1 MVNNSAR
8 KRLKEIFGGRVL
20 FAVEERLCYSF
31 DATNVEYLPDC
42 VAFPLDV
49 EEVVKTVAL
58 AVEETIPLIP
68 RGAGSGFSGGAVAV
82 KGGVVLSFEKMH
94 RTEKMDRDALT
105 AMVQPGVVTK
115 KLQDEAAGIEL
126 FYPPDPASL
135 SFSMI
140 GGNIGTNAGGPR
152 AIKYGTTRDYVIDLE
167 VVTPAYG
174 LISTAKKGCGF
185 DLTPLFVGAEGILGV
200 IVRAKLRL
208 INAPET
214 TKTILAC
221 FKSMRKAAEALDV
234 IIEEGIIPSTAEF
247 IDKPTVEC
255 VFGKSE
261 TEKDLRRSNVLIIE
275 VDGWQ
280 VEVEELS
287 KLIVDR
293 CRNRGAHMVRFARSE
308 REREEIWSIRR
319 GISPALANIA
329 PHKINPDVCV
339 PRSRLPEYLS
349 FVSLLSKRYSLRIF
363 NFGHAGDGNIHTNI
377 MFDGSR
383 DGERRAAE
391 RALTEL
397 FEKTV
402 ELGGTISGE
411 HGVGMA
417 RRKAIR
423 LQIGPKELR
432 LRRKLKSVFD
442 PLDIMNPAKG
452 L

>member
-1 MVNNSAR
+1 MMNDSSK
-8 KRLKEIFGGRVL
+8 KRLKEIFKERVL
-20 FAVEERLCYSF
+20 SGIEERICYSF

-42 VAFPLDV
+42 VAFPVSV
-49 EEVVKTVAL
+49 EEVVEAVTL

-68 RGAGSGFSGGAVAV
+68 RCAGSGFSGGAVAV
-82 KGGVVLSFEKMH
+82 KGGLVLSFEKMN
-94 RTEKMDRDALT
+94 RIENINRDALVAT
-105 AMVQPGVVTK
+105 VQPGVVTG
-115 KLQDEAAGIEL
+115 KLQNEVGEAGL

-152 AIKYGTTRDYVIDLE
+152 GIKYGTTRNYVIDLD
-167 VVTPAYG
+167 VVTPAFG
-174 LISTAKKGCGF
+174 VISTSKKGCGF
-185 DLTPLFVGAEGILGV
+185 DLTPLFIGAEGILGV

-208 INAPET
+208 INAPEKT
-214 TKTILAC
+214 ETILAC
-221 FKSMRKAAEALDV
+221 FRSMRKATEVLGM

-255 VFGKSE
+255 AFGKNEVDRDIRGAS
-261 TEKDLRRSNVLIIE
+261 VLIVE
-275 VDGWQ
+275 VDGWKG
-280 VEVEELS
+280 EVDELS

-293 CRNRGAHMVRFARSE
+293 FQNRGARMARFARSE
-308 REREEIWSIRR
+308 QEREDIWSIRR
-319 GISPALANIA
+319 GISPALAKIA
-329 PHKINPDVCV
+329 PNKINPDVCV
-339 PRSRLPEYLS
+339 PRSMLPEYLS
-349 FVSLLSKRYSLRIF
+349 FVSGLSKKYSLGIF

-377 MFDGSR
+377 MFDGSKEK
-383 DGERRAAE
+383 ERTAAE
-391 RALTEL
+391 RALADL

-411 HGVGMA
+411 HGVGTV

-432 LRRKLKSVFD
+432 LRKKFKGVFD
-442 PLDIMNPAKG
+442 PLNIMNPAKG

>member
-1 MVNNSAR
+1 MVNDSAR
-8 KRLKEIFGGRVL
+8 KRLKEIFASRVL
-20 FAVEERLCYSF
+20 FAIEERLCYSF

-42 VAFPLDV
+42 VAFPVDV
-49 EEVVKTVAL
+49 EEVVEAVTL

-68 RGAGSGFSGGAVAV
+68 RCAGSGFSGGAVAV

-94 RTEKMDRDALT
+94 RIERLDREILAAT
-105 AMVQPGVVTK
+105 VQPGVVTK
-115 KLQDEAAGIEL
+115 KLQDEAAGIGL

-135 SFSMI
+135 SFSLI

-152 AIKYGTTRDYVIDLE
+152 GIKYGTTRNYVMDLE
-167 VVTPAYG
+167 VVTPAFG

-214 TKTILAC
+214 TQTILAC
-221 FKSMRKAAEALDV
+221 FRSMRKAAEALGV
-234 IIEEGIIPSTAEF
+234 IIEEGVIPSTAEF

-255 VFGKSE
+255 AFGRSE
-261 TEKDLRRSNVLIIE
+261 AEKDIGRSNILIIE
-275 VDGWQ
+275 VDGWRA
-280 VEVEELS
+280 EVDELS

-293 CRNRGAHMVRFARSE
+293 CRNRGAHLVRFARSE
-308 REREEIWSIRR
+308 KEREDIWSIRR

-329 PHKINPDVCV
+329 PNKINPDVCV

-349 FVSLLSKRYSLRIF
+349 FVSSLSKRHSLRIF

-377 MFDGSR
+377 MFDGSNE
-383 DGERRAAE
+383 GERRAAE
-391 RALTEL
+391 GALTEL

-402 ELGGTISGE
+402 ELEGTISGE
-411 HGVGMA
+411 HGVGMI
-417 RRKAIR
+417 RRKAMR

-432 LRRKLKSVFD
+432 LRKKLKSVFD
-442 PLDIMNPAKG
+442 PSNMMNPAKG